1 MNAAA
6 PLQTRAQTQAAKS
19 PPQADST
26 RAGLSQASRAGGSP
40 HATPAVAQRSARR
53 PDNGQHLGHDF
64 STMRV
69 LPPVQRKPTLSSPGD
84 AFEREAD
91 EVADKVMRRVETGP
105 IDAGQA
111 AIQRKCAVCEQKQKN
126 IPAAASRQ
134 GIVGGEEEPS
144 EEEASA
150 PEPATVQL
158 KAAASAPLSSN
169 ATGSSPLVDRL
180 ARSEAGA
187 ESLATGTR
195 RSMETAFGRDFSR
208 VRVHR
213 DGEAALL
220 SQQLNALAFTHGR
233 HVYFGSG
240 QYDPQG
246 STGKRLLAHELTHGV
261 QQGHAAL
268 QSGGGGSAALAAERG
283 TLPAIQRAA
292 SWAAAAV
299 NETNSLANTAID
311 GVPAG
316 VTSPTFNGVQ
326 FGALAEPTVNVAA
339 VAAGGFDASVTAVA
353 ANVGSVNETVM
364 GPAPWR
370 RAVPQARIRA
380 LFPALTQCT
389 GAGNSNFRARGD
401 PSDAA
406 MIAANRRHE
415 DHHATDRRD
424 AFNGSVVP
432 WDARLTAANAAA
444 RTFHG
449 ATDAAAR
456 AALLAAMGGTAAQ
469 VMAACLAAGAT
480 ARDTFH
486 ATAAG
491 GPIGAPTDPTAAPD
505 CSWSFARFTNPS

>member
-6 PLQTRAQTQAAKS
+6 PRQCQARTEAQTPAVKS
-19 PPQADST
+19 LP
-26 RAGLSQASRAGGSP
+26 
-40 HATPAVAQRSARR
+40 ATPAAAQRSTRR
-53 PDNGQHLGHDF
+53 PNDGPHLGHDF
-64 STMRV
+64 STLPV
-69 LPPVQRKPTLSSPGD
+69 LSPVQRKPTFSSPGD

-91 EVADKVMRRVETGP
+91 EVADKVMHRVEPGP

-111 AIQRKCAVCEQKQKN
+111 AIQRKCAVCEQKQKK

-144 EEEASA
+144 QEEPAA
-150 PEPATVQL
+150 PEPAPLQL
-158 KAAASAPLSSN
+158 KTAVNAPLSSN
-169 ATGSSPLVDRL
+169 ATGSSQLVDRL
-180 ARSEAGA
+180 ARSEFGG
-187 ESLATGTR
+187 ESLATATR

-208 VRVHR
+208 IRVHR
-213 DGEAALL
+213 DGEAAAL
-220 SQQLNALAFTHGR
+220 SRQLNALAFTHGR

-240 QYDPQG
+240 TYDPQG
-246 STGKRLLAHELTHGV
+246 STGKRLLAHELTHVV
-261 QQGHAAL
+261 QQGHAAPRS
-268 QSGGGGSAALAAERG
+268 SGKSAARAADQG
-283 TLPAIQRAA
+283 ALPAIQRAA
-292 SWAAAAV
+292 SWAVATV
-299 NETNSLANTAID
+299 NEANSLANTAID

-316 VTSPTFNGVQ
+316 VTSPTFNAVE

-353 ANVGSVNETVM
+353 ANVGSVNEAVM

-370 RAVPQARIRA
+370 RAVPQARIRT

-389 GAGNSNFRARGD
+389 AAGNSNFRARGD
-401 PSDAA
+401 PTDAA

-415 DHHATDRRD
+415 DHHATDRHD

-449 ATDAAAR
+449 ATNAAAQ
-456 AALLAAMGGTAAQ
+456 AALFAAMGGTATQ
-469 VMAACLAAGAT
+469 VMAACLAAGAA